1 MSTQRDWEDLASRL
15 DGIYTVED
23 FETAAYR
30 LVAEQV
36 IYHADRSSRSTYNLL
51 DLYERE
57 FAKVL
62 APLGVSLSVNRQLRY
77 ATALPRHAKAGTAT
91 VAQTMFALVLRGL
104 YDEGVRAG
112 ELTEDGEV
120 LCDYVELQEKYRLMT
135 GRDLPARGELD
146 ALLRAAKRWGIA
158 RRLEDDDGEQLTP
171 LQEQSAGGVAIRPAI
186 VDVLGET
193 ALMRLAQWGTARTE
207 AQPDAAGDNG
217 GETEA
222 TDETERKTDE
232 AA

>member
-1 MSTQRDWEDLASRL
+1 MSNQRGWEDLASRL
-15 DGIYTVED
+15 EGIYTVED

-36 IYHADRSSRSTYNLL
+36 IYHSDRSSRVTYALL

-62 APLGVSLSVNRQLRY
+62 APLGVSLSINRQLRY
-77 ATALPRHAKAGTAT
+77 VTALPRHAKAGTAT
-91 VAQTMFALVLRGL
+91 VAQTLFSLVLRGL

-112 ELTEDGEV
+112 GLTEDGEI
-120 LCDYVELQEKYRLMT
+120 LCDYIELQEKFHLMT
-135 GRDLPARGELD
+135 GRDLPTRGELD
-146 ALLRAAKRWGIA
+146 TLLRAAKRWGIA
-158 RRLEDDDGEQLTP
+158 RRLEDDDSGHLTP

-193 ALMRLAQWGTARTE
+193 ALIRLAQWGAARDETLGDS
-207 AQPDAAGDNG
+207 ASGAGESVVIEDNQG
-217 GETEA
+217 MNDEA
-222 TDETERKTDE
+222 T
-232 AA
+232 

>member
-1 MSTQRDWEDLASRL
+1 MSNPRDWEDLASRL

-36 IYHADRSSRSTYNLL
+36 IYHSDRSSRVTYALL

-62 APLGVSLSVNRQLRY
+62 APLGVSLSINRQLRY
-77 ATALPRHAKAGTAT
+77 VTALPQHAKAGTAT
-91 VAQTMFALVLRGL
+91 VAQTLFALVLRGL

-112 ELTEDGEV
+112 GLTEDGEV
-120 LCDYVELQEKYRLMT
+120 LCDYIELQEKFHLMT
-135 GRDLPARGELD
+135 GRDLPTRGELD
-146 ALLRAAKRWGIA
+146 TLLRSAKRWGIA
-158 RRLEDDDGEQLTP
+158 RRLEDDDSGHLTP
-171 LQEQSAGGVAIRPAI
+171 LQEQSTGGVAIRPAI

-193 ALMRLAQWGTARTE
+193 ALLRLAQWGVAKDE
-207 AQPDAAGDNG
+207 AQGDGSVGDPVAIEDNQG
-217 GETEA
+217 VS
-222 TDETERKTDE
+222 DE

>member
-1 MSTQRDWEDLASRL
+1 MSNPRDWEDLASRL
-15 DGIYTVED
+15 DGVYTVED

-36 IYHADRSSRSTYNLL
+36 IYHSDRSSRVTYAIL

-62 APLGVSLSVNRQLRY
+62 APLGVSLSINRQLRY
-77 ATALPRHAKAGTAT
+77 VTALPRHAKAGTAT
-91 VAQTMFALVLRGL
+91 VAQTLFALVLRGL
-104 YDEGVRAG
+104 YDEGVRG
-112 ELTEDGEV
+112 GGLTEDGEI
-120 LCDYVELQEKYRLMT
+120 LCDYIELQEKFHLMT
-135 GRDLPARGELD
+135 GRDLPTRGELD
-146 ALLRAAKRWGIA
+146 TLLRSAKRWGIA
-158 RRLEDDDGEQLTP
+158 RRLEDDDSGHLTP

-193 ALMRLAQWGTARTE
+193 ALIRLAQWGAARDE
-207 AQPDAAGDNG
+207 AHGDGAADEPVAIEDNRG
-217 GETEA
+217 I
-222 TDETERKTDE
+222 TDE

>member
-1 MSTQRDWEDLASRL
+1 MSNPRDWEDLASRL

-23 FETAAYR
+23 FEAAAYR

-36 IYHADRSSRSTYNLL
+36 IYHSDRSSRVTYGIL

-62 APLGVSLSVNRQLRY
+62 APLGVSLSINRQLRY
-77 ATALPRHAKAGTAT
+77 VTALPRHAKAGTAT
-91 VAQTMFALVLRGL
+91 VAQTLFALVLRGL

-112 ELTEDGEV
+112 GLTEDGEV
-120 LCDYVELQEKYRLMT
+120 LCDYIELQEKFHLMT
-135 GRDLPARGELD
+135 GRDLPTRGELD
-146 ALLRAAKRWGIA
+146 TQLRAAKRWGIA
-158 RRLEDDDGEQLTP
+158 RRLEDDDSGHLTP

-193 ALMRLAQWGTARTE
+193 ALIRLAQWGVARDE
-207 AQPDAAGDNG
+207 AHADGVGESVEIEDNQG
-217 GETEA
+217 MN
-222 TDETERKTDE
+222 DE

>member
-1 MSTQRDWEDLASRL
+1 MSTQQNWEDLAGRL

-23 FETAAYR
+23 FETTAYR

-36 IYHADRSSRSTYNLL
+36 IYHSDRSSRVTYSIL

-62 APLGVSLSVNRQLRY
+62 SPLGVTLSINRQLRY
-77 ATALPRHAKAGTAT
+77 VTALPRHAKVGTAT
-91 VAQTMFALVLRGL
+91 VAQTLFSLVLRGL

-112 ELTEDGEV
+112 GLTEDGEV
-120 LCDYVELQEKYRLMT
+120 LCDYIELQEKFRLMT
-135 GRDLPARGELD
+135 GRDLPTRGELD
-146 ALLRAAKRWGIA
+146 TLLRTVKRWGIA
-158 RRLEDDDGEQLTP
+158 RRLEEDDTGSLTP
-171 LQEQSAGGVAIRPAI
+171 LEEQSAGGVAIRPAI

-193 ALMRLAQWGTARTE
+193 ALMRLAQWGTATDDTHGDGP
-207 AQPDAAGDNG
+207 ADTGDSAAIEDNQ
-217 GETEA
+217 
-222 TDETERKTDE
+222 RMSDE

>member
-1 MSTQRDWEDLASRL
+1 MSNQRDWEDLASRL

-36 IYHADRSSRSTYNLL
+36 IYHSDRSSRVTYAIL

-57 FAKVL
+57 FVKVL
-62 APLGVSLSVNRQLRY
+62 APFGVSLSINRQLRY
-77 ATALPRHAKAGTAT
+77 VTALPRHAKAGTAT
-91 VAQTMFALVLRGL
+91 VAQTLFALVLRGL

-112 ELTEDGEV
+112 GLTEDGEV
-120 LCDYVELQEKYRLMT
+120 LCDYIELQEKFHLMT
-135 GRDLPARGELD
+135 GRDLPTRGELD
-146 ALLRAAKRWGIA
+146 TLLRAAKRWGIA
-158 RRLEDDDGEQLTP
+158 RRLEDDDSGHLTP
-171 LQEQSAGGVAIRPAI
+171 LQELANGGVAIRPAI

-193 ALMRLAQWGTARTE
+193 ALIRLGQWGAARDE
-207 AQPDAAGDNG
+207 ANADGAAGESVAIEDNQ
-217 GETEA
+217 EMN
-222 TDETERKTDE
+222 DE

>member
-1 MSTQRDWEDLASRL
+1 MSNAPDWEDLASRL
-15 DGIYTVED
+15 DGVYTVED

-36 IYHADRSSRSTYNLL
+36 IYHSDRSGRVTYGIL

-62 APLGVSLSVNRQLRY
+62 APLGVSLSINRQLRY
-77 ATALPRHAKAGTAT
+77 VTALPRHAKLGTAT
-91 VAQTMFALVLRGL
+91 VAQTLFALVLRGL

-112 ELTEDGEV
+112 GLTEDGEV
-120 LCDYVELQEKYRLMT
+120 LCDYIELQEKFHLMT
-135 GRDLPARGELD
+135 GRDLPTRGELD
-146 ALLRAAKRWGIA
+146 TLLRSAKRWGIA
-158 RRLEDDDGEQLTP
+158 RRLEDDDSGHLTP

-193 ALMRLAQWGTARTE
+193 ALLRLAQWGAAKDE
-207 AQPDAAGDNG
+207 AQRDDAAGESVAIEDNQG
-217 GETEA
+217 
-222 TDETERKTDE
+222 DER
-232 AA
+232 

>member
-1 MSTQRDWEDLASRL
+1 MSNPRDWEDLASRL

-36 IYHADRSSRSTYNLL
+36 IYHSDRSSRVTYALL

-62 APLGVSLSVNRQLRY
+62 APLGVSLSINRQLRY
-77 ATALPRHAKAGTAT
+77 VTALPRHAKASTAT
-91 VAQTMFALVLRGL
+91 VAQTLFALVLRGL

-112 ELTEDGEV
+112 GLTEDGEV
-120 LCDYVELQEKYRLMT
+120 LCDYIELQEKFHLMT
-135 GRDLPARGELD
+135 GRDLPTRGELD
-146 ALLRAAKRWGIA
+146 TLLRSTKRWGIA
-158 RRLEDDDGEQLTP
+158 RRLEDDDSGHLTS
-171 LQEQSAGGVAIRPAI
+171 LQEQSTGGVAIRPAI

-193 ALMRLAQWGTARTE
+193 ALIRLAQWGVARDE
-207 AQPDAAGDNG
+207 AQGDGSVGDSVAIKDNQG
-217 GETEA
+217 VS
-222 TDETERKTDE
+222 DE

>member
-1 MSTQRDWEDLASRL
+1 MSNQRDWEDLASRL

-36 IYHADRSSRSTYNLL
+36 IYHSDRSSRVTYAIL

-57 FAKVL
+57 FVKVL
-62 APLGVSLSVNRQLRY
+62 APFGVSLSINRQLRY
-77 ATALPRHAKAGTAT
+77 VTALPRHAKAGTAT
-91 VAQTMFALVLRGL
+91 VAQTLFALVLRGL

-112 ELTEDGEV
+112 GLTEDGEI
-120 LCDYVELQEKYRLMT
+120 LCDYIELQEKFHLMT
-135 GRDLPARGELD
+135 GRDLPTRGELD
-146 ALLRAAKRWGIA
+146 TLLRAAKRWGIA
-158 RRLEDDDGEQLTP
+158 RRLEDDDSGHLTP
-171 LQEQSAGGVAIRPAI
+171 IQELANGGVAIRPAI

-193 ALMRLAQWGTARTE
+193 ALIRLAQWGTARDE
-207 AQPDAAGDNG
+207 ANADDAAGAGKSVAIEDNQ
-217 GETEA
+217 EMN
-222 TDETERKTDE
+222 DE

>member
-1 MSTQRDWEDLASRL
+1 MSNPRDWEDLASRL

-36 IYHADRSSRSTYNLL
+36 IYHSDRSSRVTYAIL

-57 FAKVL
+57 FVKVL
-62 APLGVSLSVNRQLRY
+62 APLGVSLSINRQLRY
-77 ATALPRHAKAGTAT
+77 VTALPRHAKAGTAT
-91 VAQTMFALVLRGL
+91 VAQTLFALVLRGL

-112 ELTEDGEV
+112 GLTEDGEV
-120 LCDYVELQEKYRLMT
+120 LCGYIELQEKFHLIT
-135 GRDLPARGELD
+135 GRDLPTRGELD
-146 ALLRAAKRWGIA
+146 TLLRCVKRWGIA
-158 RRLEDDDGEQLTP
+158 RRLEDDDNGHLTP
-171 LQEQSAGGVAIRPAI
+171 LQDQSNGGVAIRPAI

-193 ALMRLAQWGTARTE
+193 ALIRLAQWGVANDE
-207 AQPDAAGDNG
+207 GQGDGAAGVPVAIEDNQG
-217 GETEA
+217 MN
-222 TDETERKTDE
+222 DE

>member
-1 MSTQRDWEDLASRL
+1 MSNPRDWEDLASRL
-15 DGIYTVED
+15 DGVYAVED
-23 FETAAYR
+23 FEAAAYR

-36 IYHADRSSRSTYNLL
+36 IYHSDRSSRVTYGILEH
-51 DLYERE
+51 YERE

-77 ATALPRHAKAGTAT
+77 VAALPRHAKAGTAT
-91 VAQTMFALVLRGL
+91 VAQTLFSLVLRGL

-112 ELTEDGEV
+112 GITEDGEV
-120 LCDYVELQEKYRLMT
+120 LCGYIELQEKFHLIT

-146 ALLRAAKRWGIA
+146 TLLRAAKRWGIV
-158 RRLEDDDGEQLTP
+158 RRLEDDDSGHLTP

-193 ALMRLAQWGTARTE
+193 ALIRLAQWG
-207 AQPDAAGDNG
+207 AG
-217 GETEA
+217 
-222 TDETERKTDE
+222 RDE
-232 AA
+232 AHADGAVGDSVAIEDHQEDEQ

>member
-1 MSTQRDWEDLASRL
+1 MSNQRDWEDLASRL

-36 IYHADRSSRSTYNLL
+36 IYHSARSSRVTYAIL

-62 APLGVSLSVNRQLRY
+62 APLGVSLSINRQLRY
-77 ATALPRHAKAGTAT
+77 AAALPRHAKAGTAT
-91 VAQTMFALVLRGL
+91 VAQTLFALVLRGL

-112 ELTEDGEV
+112 GLTEDGEI
-120 LCDYVELQEKYRLMT
+120 LCDYIELQEKFHLMT
-135 GRDLPARGELD
+135 GRDLPTRGELD
-146 ALLRAAKRWGIA
+146 TLLRYAKRWGIA
-158 RRLEDDDGEQLTP
+158 RRLDDDDSGHLTP

-193 ALMRLAQWGTARTE
+193 ALIRLAHWGVARDE
-207 AQPDAAGDNG
+207 AQGEGSAGDAVAIEDNQG
-217 GETEA
+217 MH
-222 TDETERKTDE
+222 DE

>member
-1 MSTQRDWEDLASRL
+1 MSNPRDWEDLASRL

-36 IYHADRSSRSTYNLL
+36 IYHSDRSSRVTYALL

-57 FAKVL
+57 FAKVF
-62 APLGVSLSVNRQLRY
+62 APLGVSLSINRQLRY
-77 ATALPRHAKAGTAT
+77 VTALPRHAKASTAT
-91 VAQTMFALVLRGL
+91 VAQTLFALVLRGL
-104 YDEGVRAG
+104 YDEGVCAG
-112 ELTEDGEV
+112 GLTEDGEV
-120 LCDYVELQEKYRLMT
+120 VCDYIELQEKFRLMT
-135 GRDLPARGELD
+135 GRDLPNRSELD
-146 ALLRAAKRWGIA
+146 TLLRSAKRWGIA
-158 RRLEDDDGEQLTP
+158 RRLEDDDSGHLTP

-193 ALMRLAQWGTARTE
+193 ALIRLAQWGVARDE
-207 AQPDAAGDNG
+207 AQGDGSAGDPVAIEDNQG
-217 GETEA
+217 MSN
-222 TDETERKTDE
+222 E

>member
-1 MSTQRDWEDLASRL
+1 MSNQRDWEDLASRL

-36 IYHADRSSRSTYNLL
+36 IYHSDRSSRVIYAIL

-57 FAKVL
+57 FVKVL
-62 APLGVSLSVNRQLRY
+62 APFGVSLSINRQLRY
-77 ATALPRHAKAGTAT
+77 VTALPRHAKAGTAT
-91 VAQTMFALVLRGL
+91 VAQTLFALVLRSL

-112 ELTEDGEV
+112 GLTEDGEV
-120 LCDYVELQEKYRLMT
+120 LCDYIELQEKFHLMT
-135 GRDLPARGELD
+135 GRDLPTRGELD
-146 ALLRAAKRWGIA
+146 TLLRAAKRWGIA
-158 RRLEDDDGEQLTP
+158 RRLEDDDSGHLTP
-171 LQEQSAGGVAIRPAI
+171 LQELAAGGVAIRPAI

-193 ALMRLAQWGTARTE
+193 ALIRLAQWGAVRDE
-207 AQPDAAGDNG
+207 ANADDAAGAGESVAIEDNQ
-217 GETEA
+217 EMN
-222 TDETERKTDE
+222 DE

>member
-1 MSTQRDWEDLASRL
+1 MSNPRDWEDLASRL
-15 DGIYTVED
+15 DGVYTVED

-36 IYHADRSSRSTYNLL
+36 IYHSDRSSRVTYGIL

-77 ATALPRHAKAGTAT
+77 VTALPRHAKASTAT
-91 VAQTMFALVLRGL
+91 VAQTLFALVLRGL
-104 YDEGVRAG
+104 YDEGVRTG
-112 ELTEDGEV
+112 GLTEDGEI
-120 LCDYVELQEKYRLMT
+120 LCDYIELQEKFHLMT
-135 GRDLPARGELD
+135 GRDLPTRGELD
-146 ALLRAAKRWGIA
+146 TLLRSAKRWGIA
-158 RRLEDDDGEQLTP
+158 RRLEDDDSGHLTP

-193 ALMRLAQWGTARTE
+193 ALIRLAQWGAARDE
-207 AQPDAAGDNG
+207 VQSEGSVGEPVAIEDNLG
-217 GETEA
+217 INN
-222 TDETERKTDE
+222 E

>member
-1 MSTQRDWEDLASRL
+1 MSNERDWEDLASRL

-36 IYHADRSSRSTYNLL
+36 IYHSDRSSRVTYANL

-57 FAKVL
+57 FVKVL
-62 APLGVSLSVNRQLRY
+62 VPFGVSLSINRQLRY
-77 ATALPRHAKAGTAT
+77 VTALPRHAKAGTAT
-91 VAQTMFALVLRGL
+91 VAQTLFALVLRGL

-112 ELTEDGEV
+112 GLTEDGEV
-120 LCDYVELQEKYRLMT
+120 LCDYIELQEKFHLMT
-135 GRDLPARGELD
+135 GRDLPTRGELD
-146 ALLRAAKRWGIA
+146 TLLRAAKRWGIA
-158 RRLEDDDGEQLTP
+158 RRLEDDDSGHLTS
-171 LQEQSAGGVAIRPAI
+171 LQELAAGGVAIRPAI

-193 ALMRLAQWGTARTE
+193 ALIRLAQWGAARDE
-207 AQPDAAGDNG
+207 ANADGAAGASESVAIEDNQ
-217 GETEA
+217 ELN
-222 TDETERKTDE
+222 DE

>member
-1 MSTQRDWEDLASRL
+1 MSNQRDWEDLASRL

-36 IYHADRSSRSTYNLL
+36 IYHSDRSSRVTFAIL

-62 APLGVSLSVNRQLRY
+62 APFGVSLSVNRQLRY
-77 ATALPRHAKAGTAT
+77 VTALPRHAKAGTAT
-91 VAQTMFALVLRGL
+91 VAQTLFALVLRGL
-104 YDEGVRAG
+104 YDEGARAG
-112 ELTEDGEV
+112 GLTEDGEV
-120 LCDYVELQEKYRLMT
+120 LCDYIELQEKFHLMT
-135 GRDLPARGELD
+135 GRDLPTRGELD
-146 ALLRAAKRWGIA
+146 TLLRAAKRWGIA
-158 RRLEDDDGEQLTP
+158 RRLEDDDSGHLTSFHE
-171 LQEQSAGGVAIRPAI
+171 LANGGVAIRPAI

-193 ALMRLAQWGTARTE
+193 ALIRLAQWGAARDETTA
-207 AQPDAAGDNG
+207 DGAAGAGDSLAIEDNQ
-217 GETEA
+217 EMN
-222 TDETERKTDE
+222 DE

>member
-1 MSTQRDWEDLASRL
+1 MSNQRDWEDLASRL

-36 IYHADRSSRSTYNLL
+36 IYHSDRSSRVTYAIL
-51 DLYERE
+51 DLYERD
-57 FAKVL
+57 FTKVL
-62 APLGVSLSVNRQLRY
+62 APLGVSLLVNRQLRY
-77 ATALPRHAKAGTAT
+77 VTAQPRHAKAGTAT
-91 VAQTMFALVLRGL
+91 VAQTLFALVLRGL

-112 ELTEDGEV
+112 GLTEDGEV
-120 LCDYVELQEKYRLMT
+120 LCDYIEMQEKFHLMT
-135 GRDLPARGELD
+135 GRDLPTRGELD
-146 ALLRAAKRWGIA
+146 TLLRTAKRWGIA
-158 RRLEDDDGEQLTP
+158 RRLEDDDSGHLTP

-193 ALMRLAQWGTARTE
+193 ALLRLAQWGTAKDE
-207 AQPDAAGDNG
+207 AHADGTASEAAAIENNQGMQ
-217 GETEA
+217 
-222 TDETERKTDE
+222 DE

>member
-1 MSTQRDWEDLASRL
+1 MSNQRNWEDLASRL
-15 DGIYTVED
+15 DGVYTVED

-36 IYHADRSSRSTYNLL
+36 IYHSDRSSRVTYGIL

-57 FAKVL
+57 FVKVL
-62 APLGVSLSVNRQLRY
+62 APLGVSLSINRQLRY
-77 ATALPRHAKAGTAT
+77 VTAQPQHAKAGTAT
-91 VAQTMFALVLRGL
+91 VAQTLFALVLRGL

-112 ELTEDGEV
+112 GLTEDGEV
-120 LCDYVELQEKYRLMT
+120 LCDYIELQEKFHLMT
-135 GRDLPARGELD
+135 GRDLPTRGELD
-146 ALLRAAKRWGIA
+146 TLLRSAKRWGIA
-158 RRLEDDDGEQLTP
+158 RRLEEDDSGHLTL

-193 ALMRLAQWGTARTE
+193 ALIRLAQWGAARDEAHADGTAGE
-207 AQPDAAGDNG
+207 SVSIEDNQG
-217 GETEA
+217 MN
-222 TDETERKTDE
+222 DE

>member
-1 MSTQRDWEDLASRL
+1 MSNPRDWEDLASRL

-36 IYHADRSSRSTYNLL
+36 IYHSDRSSRVTYGIL

-62 APLGVSLSVNRQLRY
+62 TPIGVSLSINRQLRY
-77 ATALPRHAKAGTAT
+77 VTALPRYAKAGTAT
-91 VAQTMFALVLRGL
+91 VAQTLFALVLRGL

-112 ELTEDGEV
+112 GLTEDGEV
-120 LCDYVELQEKYRLMT
+120 LCDYIELQEKFHLMT
-135 GRDLPARGELD
+135 GRDLPTRGELD
-146 ALLRAAKRWGIA
+146 TLLRAAKRWGIA
-158 RRLEDDDGEQLTP
+158 RRLEDDDSGHLTP

-193 ALMRLAQWGTARTE
+193 ALIRLAQWGAAKDE
-207 AQPDAAGDNG
+207 AHADGAAGESVAIEDN
-217 GETEA
+217 EEMN
-222 TDETERKTDE
+222 DET
-232 AA
+232 A